1 MFHTTFYLRRLHSL
15 VGLLAIGIFL
25 FEHIITNARALGG
38 AESLNGA
45 LAMMELI
52 PHPIFLG
59 LEIFGVALPILFHAI
74 YGIYIA
80 LQAKNNPGRYGYV
93 RNWQFALQRWT
104 AWFLV
109 VFLIWHVFYLRIFTK
124 AINGTPI
131 SLLSDRALAVVGP
144 ARPHTAARRSLV
156 DVLPTDPVMPITGP
170 SS

>member
-80 LQAKNNPGRYGYV
+80 LQAKNNPAVTATSATGSSRCSAGRHGSSSYSSS
-93 RNWQFALQRWT
+93 
-104 AWFLV
+104 
-109 VFLIWHVFYLRIFTK
+109 
-124 AINGTPI
+124 GTYSICASSRRPSMARQSRMSSCRRSSRVAQSRHCSTRSVC
-131 SLLSDRALAVVGP
+131 SLLSSISAMVSRLSA
-144 ARPHTAARRSLV
+144 
-156 DVLPTDPVMPITGP
+156 
-170 SS
+170 